1 MSGRMRLAAMA
12 AVVASG
18 AMYAGV
24 AQASVVPVPPT
35 PATDDALTAGGP
47 SVSYNFKTGD
57 WHEFTFTVASGA
69 TDDLD
74 IGNANDTLTVDN
86 FTGAG
91 SYLSGPTNYD
101 VPFSIAYTAGSY
113 DVYLELADG
122 PDPENS
128 VSLVSA
134 ISATPLPAALPLF
147 AGGLGVLGLFGRRR
161 KQKALDALAA

>member
-1 MSGRMRLAAMA
+1 
-12 AVVASG
+12 
-18 AMYAGV
+18 MYAGV

-35 PATDDALTAGGP
+35 PLTDDALTVGGP

-57 WHEFTFTVASGA
+57 WHEFTFSVASGA

-74 IGNANDTLTVDN
+74 IGNANDTLTVEN
-86 FTGAG
+86 FTGTG

-122 PDPENS
+122 PDPDNS

-134 ISATPLPAALPLF
+134 ISATPLPATLPLF
-147 AGGLGVLGLFGRRR
+147 AGGLGMVGWLTRR
-161 KQKALDALAA
+161 KKRNSPQPLAAASAN